1 MSLRNG
7 MLLLFGLS
15 TLLFLGACG
24 NSGTTQAVPPP
35 SGGFSKSNLNGTYVF
50 SVSGIDFVG
59 APFAMV
65 GTFTA
70 NGNGGISGGTFDI
83 NDQDITVFPSPIAD
97 AAISGS
103 STYTLGV
110 DGRGQANLITTT
122 PFATITLDFVLST
135 SSHGLVTEFDNNAT
149 GSGTLDIQ
157 TAGITPTGTY
167 AFSFSGFPFSS
178 STPYA
183 TVGNFTLTGTSAA
196 GLEDFNEGGINV
208 LVQQTLTGSVE
219 VSNPP
224 STSLTFPSIDTLA
237 FDVFPIDA
245 GQLKFIEMDQFA
257 TLSGDAFSQTSTTV
271 PTNATLAFTLEGA
284 SAVATPFAAG
294 GFMVTDAAGN
304 ITVASTEDYNDDGNV
319 SPTPSGNFTGT
330 YAPLPSGS
338 GRNEISFPSGSGF
351 VGGTTYAAYP
361 STGGLLLLEIDNV
374 GVMSGVAS
382 VQTSTAFSADGY
394 ALNLQG
400 DFLSTGAEV
409 DDIAEFVANTTGT
422 TITGL
427 LDENTD
433 TNGIVATGAA
443 FSSGVYTTPDAKGR
457 GSISTNVGT
466 SSSNTTLNG
475 GFFLNFYSVDGTNFP
490 FIETDS
496 GQVAAGVFVLQNASA
511 AAAAASAHSHVF
523 VVHPLVQAHTTR
535 TKKTGN

>member
-1 MSLRNG
+1 MSVRNG
-7 MLLLFGLS
+7 MLLLLGLS

-24 NSGTTQAVPPP
+24 NGGITHAVPPP

-70 NGNGGISGGTFDI
+70 NGGGGITGGTFDI
-83 NDQDITVFPSPIAD
+83 NDQNTAAFPSPIAD

-122 PFATITLDFVLST
+122 PFGTITLDFVLST
-135 SSHGLVTEFDNNAT
+135 SSHGLVTEYDNNAT
-149 GSGTLDIQ
+149 GSGTLDVQ

-167 AFSFSGFPFSS
+167 AFSFSGIPFSS

-183 TVGNFTLTGTSAA
+183 TAGNFTLTGTSAA
-196 GLEDFNEGGINV
+196 GLEDFNEGGLNV
-208 LVQQTLTGSVE
+208 LTQQTLTGNVA
-219 VSNPP
+219 VSSPP
-224 STSLTFPSIDTLA
+224 TTSLTFPSVATLA

-257 TLSGDAFSQTSTTV
+257 TLSGDAFSQTSATV
-271 PTNATLAFTLEGA
+271 PTGTLAFTMEGA
-284 SAVATPFAAG
+284 TAVTNPFAAG
-294 GFMVTDAAGN
+294 GFMVTDGAN
-304 ITVASTEDYNDDGNV
+304 ITNASTEDYNDDGNV

-330 YAPLPSGS
+330 YAPSGS
-338 GRNEISFPSGSGF
+338 GRNQISFPSGSGF
-351 VGGTTYAAYP
+351 VGGTLYAAYP

-382 VQTSTAFSADGY
+382 VQSPGGAFSADGY

-400 DFLSTGAEV
+400 NNVSAVAGAEV

-433 TNGIVATGAA
+433 SNGIVASSAP
-443 FSSGVYTTPDAKGR
+443 FSSGVYTPPDANGR

-475 GFFLNFYSVDGTNFP
+475 GFFLNFYSVDGTMFP

-523 VVHPLVQAHTTR
+523 VVHPLAQAHTAR
-535 TKKTGN
+535 TNKTAN